1 MFESVVRNG
10 RVLLPSGL
18 AEVEI
23 GIEDGR
29 VAAVASRDAA
39 IEGAN
44 VVDAGGALVLPGVI
58 DAHFHCR
65 APSHAER
72 ETFATGTAAA
82 AAGGVTTVLEMPI
95 SVPPTANGA
104 VLAERMALAATEAVV
119 DVGFYCG
126 CGTLDPADIASAL
139 DAGAIAF
146 KGFLQ
151 QVPAGREDEFAGIC
165 IPTTADL
172 VTAFGLLRETGV
184 PCAFHAEEDEVL
196 RAITARLQ
204 REGRR
209 APSVHAESRPRFVE
223 ALSVAKL
230 VVLAEE
236 FGVHVH
242 VPHVSSGHA
251 VRLIRDA
258 KERGVPI
265 TAETCP
271 QYLVF
276 SAEDLDRVG
285 PYAKCNPPLRGSE
298 DHAELWAGLLDG
310 TLDFVATDH
319 SPFVAADKEPGWDDI
334 WAAYPGFP
342 GVEILAGFVLG
353 SALEGR
359 LPLGDAVDLV
369 TTAPAR
375 VFGLRGKGAIV
386 PGADADLTFFDERGT
401 TTVSVAALASRGRES
416 ARIWEGW
423 SHPGRL
429 VRTISRGVTV
439 AVDGRVVGPPGGG
452 RVLRRAG
459 TAQLVA

>member
-1 MFESVVRNG
+1 MFETVVRNG
-10 RVLLPSGL
+10 RVFLPSGL
-18 AEVEI
+18 VEAEL
-23 GIEDGR
+23 GIDQGR
-29 VAAVASRDAA
+29 IAAVATRDAA
-39 IEGAN
+39 IEGAE

-104 VLAERMALAATEAVV
+104 VLAERMALAEQEAVV
-119 DVGFYCG
+119 DIGFYCG

-139 DAGAIAF
+139 DAGALAF

-151 QVPAGREDEFAGIC
+151 QVPAGREDEFTGIC
-165 IPTTADL
+165 VPTTADL
-172 VTAFGLLRETGV
+172 VTVFGLLRETGV

-196 RAITARLQ
+196 RAITERLR

-209 APSVHAESRPRFVE
+209 EPAVHAESRPRFVE

-230 VVLAEE
+230 IVLAEE

-242 VPHVSSGHA
+242 VPHVSSGQA
-251 VRLIRDA
+251 VRLLRDA
-258 KERGVPI
+258 KGRGVPI
-265 TAETCP
+265 TAETGP

-276 SAEDLDRVG
+276 TADDLERVG
-285 PYAKCNPPLRGSE
+285 PYAKCNPPLRGPE

-310 TLDFVATDH
+310 TIDFVATDH

-334 WAAYPGFP
+334 WAAFPGFP
-342 GVEILAGFVLG
+342 GVEILAGFMIG
-353 SALEGR
+353 AALDGR
-359 LPLGDAVDLV
+359 LPLADAVRLV
-369 TTAPAR
+369 TSEPAR
-375 VFGLRGKGAIV
+375 VFNLQGKGAIV
-386 PGADADLTFFDERGT
+386 PGADADLTFFDDRGT
-401 TTVSVAALASRGRES
+401 TTVVSGTLATRGRES
-416 ARIWEGW
+416 ARIWDGW
-423 SHPGRL
+423 SHPGRV
-429 VRTISRGVTV
+429 VRTISRGKTV
-439 AVDGRVVGPPGGG
+439 AVDGDVVGSPGGG

-459 TAQLVA
+459 LAQLVA